1 MWIGYGIN
9 LKCVP
14 PWRWVSC
21 CWSRWRCWPG
31 RARWWSADPSC
42 QQQPAQGK
50 LVESE
55 LLNTMIWWKVKLLM
69 SSNTSTSLALAW
81 PWVLIYMLI
90 CMSHKHQEL
99 PKKWPKQPWKTKP
112 HKINELRSRNKW
124 FKITSGSENS
134 CAIWCRVFFNPSS
147 PFQMPKWKE
156 KNC

>member
-1 MWIGYGIN
+1 MESIWSVCHLDAGWVVVDHVEDVDQAEQDGDQQTHPASNN
-9 LKCVP
+9 LP
-14 PWRWVSC
+14 
-21 CWSRWRCWPG
+21 
-31 RARWWSADPSC
+31 RA
-42 QQQPAQGK
+42 K
-50 LVESE
+50 LMKSG
-55 LLNTMIWWKVKLLM
+55 LLKTTIWWKVKLLM

-147 PFQMPKWKE
+147 PFQMPK
-156 KNC
+156 